1 MKSSVL
7 ANTIKNP
14 PTVLF
19 FYFGMTFFFFVCVKT
34 LHSGCKFKSF
44 VIDRILVT
52 VSLLPP

>member
-7 ANTIKNP
+7 ANTIENP
-14 PTVLF
+14 PTVL
-19 FYFGMTFFFFVCVKT
+19 FYFGMTFFFVCVRT

-44 VIDRILVT
+44 VIDKILVT